1 MEIEEKSGIQ
11 DLQPR
16 NFSLGAGSPKPA
28 APSGKITVV
37 GLDDDLMEIKTRLVR
52 ESRELEIVS
61 HVGMGGIG
69 KDESWNLFCD
79 KVFGEDC
86 CPPELEEIR
95 KKIAQNCRGLP
106 LAVVVIGAS
115 SQRPTE
121 HEIIG
126 EMLLKI

>member
-69 KDESWNLFCD
+69 KG
-79 KVFGEDC
+79 KTT
-86 CPPELEEIR
+86 
-95 KKIAQNCRGLP
+95 
-106 LAVVVIGAS
+106 LAREVYDDPYILYQLDSRAWVTI
-115 SQRPTE
+115 SQSYQYEKP
-121 HEIIG
+121 
-126 EMLLKI
+126 